1 MTKRRINGLAVALAV
16 ILAGCTSPK
25 EPFRDRGVKPTEIC
39 LPNGQFGQRI
49 NPDDAFQA
57 NAPMQYTVKRGDTL
71 WDISQR
77 FLTLP
82 WYWKEIWYD
91 NPHIR
96 NPHLIYPGDVLTI
109 VNLNG
114 QKRVTIG
121 QANPE
126 YHGSETGRY
135 TKSGLPIHRYSLQDY
150 NDSLYNRPITIAGS
164 SIHSHA
170 LQNRIMKPHE
180 IQALPFVFGGVGEY
194 LTLTQEQEIYAKGGL
209 NINAERVGIFRIGE
223 PIYRLTDPH
232 AKINKKET
240 PPSAFEVRFIAEAMA
255 TGKDYQ
261 RDLLKLAPIEA
272 LEPIHEKDVVLP
284 LNAYEDV
291 NYFPKLPSP
300 QCDRGYIVDKMNK
313 QSLSIREF
321 DTLITSFGRD
331 NGAQVGD
338 IWKISR
344 LAPHRAINGQVVDVP
359 PKEVGHLMIIRV
371 YDDVSIGF
379 VLDSTQNILVSDALV
394 RP

>member
-1 MTKRRINGLAVALAV
+1 MKRRINGLAVALAV
-16 ILAGCTSPK
+16 ILVGCTNPK
-25 EPFRDRGVKPTEIC
+25 EPFLNRSEKPTEVC
-39 LPNGQFGQRI
+39 LPNGQFGARV
-49 NPDDAFQA
+49 NTNDTFQA
-57 NAPMQYTVKRGDTL
+57 NAPMQYVVKRGDTL

-126 YHGSETGRY
+126 YHGHETGRR
-135 TKSGLPIHRYSLQDY
+135 TKSGLPIYQYSLNEY
-150 NDSLYNRPITIAGS
+150 NDTLFNQPITIAGS
-164 SIHSHA
+164 SVHSHA

-180 IQALPFVFGGVGEY
+180 IQGLPFVFGGIGDY
-194 LTLTQEQEIYAKGGL
+194 LSLTQEQEIYAKGGL
-209 NINAERVGIFRIGE
+209 NINAERVGIFRVGD
-223 PIYRLTDPH
+223 PIFDLKDARQKSREKVAPLAY
-232 AKINKKET
+232 
-240 PPSAFEVRFIAEAMA
+240 EVRFIADATP
-255 TGKDYQ
+255 TGKDHQ
-261 RDLLKLAPIEA
+261 RDLLKLKPLQV
-272 LEPIHEKDVVLP
+272 LEPLHERDVVLP

-313 QSLSIREF
+313 QSMDIREF

-331 NGAQVGD
+331 NGAEVGD

-344 LAPHRAINGQVVDVP
+344 LAPHRVINGQTVDVP
-359 PKEVGHLMIIRV
+359 PKDLGYLMIIRV

-379 VLDSTQNILVSDALV
+379 VLDSTQNILMTDALV

>member
-1 MTKRRINGLAVALAV
+1 MNRRINGLAVALAV
-16 ILAGCTSPK
+16 ILVGCTSPK
-25 EPFRDRGVKPTEIC
+25 EPFLNRSEKPAEVC
-39 LPNGQFGQRI
+39 LPNGQFGVRV

-57 NAPMQYTVKRGDTL
+57 NAPMEYVVKRGDTL

-77 FLTLP
+77 FLVLP

-126 YHGSETGRY
+126 YHGNETGRY
-135 TKSGLPIHRYSLQDY
+135 TKSGLPIHKYSLNEY
-150 NDSLYNRPITIAGS
+150 NQTLFNQPISIAGS
-164 SIHSHA
+164 SVHSHA

-180 IQALPFVFGGVGEY
+180 IQDLPFVFGGIGDY
-194 LTLTQEQEIYAKGGL
+194 LTLTNEQEIYAKGGL
-209 NINAERVGIFRIGE
+209 GIDAERVGIFRIGD
-223 PIYRLTDPH
+223 PIFDLQDLRNQKH
-232 AKINKKET
+232 NKKAT
-240 PPSAFEVRFIAEAMA
+240 PRAYEVRFIADAMP

-261 RDLLKLAPIEA
+261 RDLLKLKPLQV
-272 LEPIHEKDVVLP
+272 LEPLHERDVVLP
-284 LNAYEDV
+284 LNVYEDV
-291 NYFPKLPSP
+291 NYFPKMPSP

-313 QSLSIREF
+313 QSIDIREF

-331 NGAQVGD
+331 NGAEVGD

-344 LAPHRAINGQVVDVP
+344 LAPHRVIGGQVVDVP

-379 VLDSTQNILVSDALV
+379 VLDSTQNILKTDALV

>member
-1 MTKRRINGLAVALAV
+1 MKRRINGLAVALAV
-16 ILAGCTSPK
+16 ILAGCTNPK
-25 EPFRDRGVKPTEIC
+25 EAFLNRADKPSEIC
-39 LPNGQFGQRI
+39 LPNGQFGTRV
-49 NPDDAFQA
+49 NPDDAFRA
-57 NAPMQYTVKRGDTL
+57 NAPMQYVVKRGDTL

-109 VNLNG
+109 VSLNG
-114 QKRVTIG
+114 RKHVTIG

-135 TKSGLPIHRYSLQDY
+135 TKGGLPIHKYSLQEY
-150 NDSLYNRPITIAGS
+150 NDTLFNQPITIAGS
-164 SIHSHA
+164 SVHAHA
-170 LQNRIMKPHE
+170 LQNRIMKPYE
-180 IQALPFVFGGVGEY
+180 IQAQPFVFGGIGDY

-209 NINAERVGIFRIGE
+209 NINAERVGIFRIGN
-223 PIYRLTDPH
+223 PIYNVRDPH
-232 AKINKKET
+232 AKPDKKAV
-240 PPSAFEVRFIAEAMA
+240 PKAYEVRFIGDALA

-261 RDLLKLAPIEA
+261 RDLLKLKPIQVI
-272 LEPIHEKDVVLP
+272 EPIHEKDVILP

-300 QCDRGYIVDKMNK
+300 QCDRGFIVDKMNK
-313 QSLSIREF
+313 ESLSIREF

-344 LAPHRAINGQVVDVP
+344 FAPHRSINGQVVDVP
-359 PKEVGHLMIIRV
+359 PKEVGYLMIIRV

-379 VLDSTQNILVSDALV
+379 VLDSSQNILMTDALV